1 MVTILNI
8 KLPLENIEIEDG
20 CLFRGDL
27 KDKNYFQSLKELEKK
42 LLEFGVLWAK
52 VSQLGENSWRL
63 YFSVIQSLPIKIDS
77 STEWL
82 GII

>member
-1 MVTILNI
+1 MVTVLNI
-8 KLPLENIEIEDG
+8 RLPLEKSENEDG

-27 KDKNYFQSLKELEKK
+27 KDKNYSQSLKELEKK

-63 YFSVIQSLPIKIDS
+63 YFSVIQSFPIKIDS
-77 STEWL
+77 STKWL